1 MFILM
6 VFCWKLFLKKLFNWR
21 TIKSWIDLISIC
33 EIDCKHKQNQKRK
46 SHWKK
51 QVSKRKFW
59 IYFYKGGMF
68 LFDFSIHFLFFNVRR
83 LFHKIRKDYTAQ
95 LRRFQITSPSE
106 RASWTI
112 WYQTRDKIS
121 NQNLWKRKVLIFNSW
136 IF

>member
-1 MFILM
+1 MFTLM
-6 VFCWKLFLKKLFNWR
+6 VFCWKFFFKLFNRR

-68 LFDFSIHFLFFNVRR
+68 LFDFSIHFLFFNFRR
-83 LFHKIRKDYTAQ
+83 LFHKRKDYTE
-95 LRRFQITSPSE
+95 RRFQIIILNE
-106 RASWTI
+106 LLGHFDI
-112 WYQTRDKIS
+112 RDKIS
-121 NQNLWKRKVLIFNSW
+121 NQNLWKRKVISSMIFNSW
-136 IF
+136 IFF